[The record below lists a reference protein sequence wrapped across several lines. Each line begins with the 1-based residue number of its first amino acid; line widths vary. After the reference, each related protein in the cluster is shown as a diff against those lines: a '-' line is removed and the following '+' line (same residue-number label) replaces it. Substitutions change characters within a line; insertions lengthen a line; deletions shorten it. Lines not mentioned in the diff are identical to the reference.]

1 MRRGVAVFFFKTGK
15 HRAARRVPGAAQI
28 NTVVARAGQGA
39 VHASAKADS
48 RFGHA
53 DDQHRAGQVSWDLR
67 SQRIETLGHQ
77 RRPGWNVPPQYTG
90 DKQKGALGVT
100 PFSETEQG
108 LWLKSRC
115 IDFNLQATALKVC
128 GQSLGADHGFSA
140 AHRSLLPGNTS
151 KERGRFASDPA
162 KTSRKSLPNMPA
174 YAPKSR

>member
-1 MRRGVAVFFFKTGK
+1 MRSGVAVFFFKTSK

-28 NTVVARAGQGA
+28 NTVVTRAGQGA
-39 VHASAKADS
+39 VYASAEADG

-53 DDQHRAGQVSWDLR
+53 DDKHRAGQVSWDLR
-67 SQRIETLGHQ
+67 GQRIETLGHP
-77 RRPGWNVPPQYTG
+77 RRSGRNVPPQHTR

-100 PFSETEQG
+100 PFSETEKG

-115 IDFNLQATALKVC
+115 VDLNLQATALKVC

-140 AHRSLLPGNTS
+140 AHQSLLPGNTS

-174 YAPKSR
+174 YAPKTR